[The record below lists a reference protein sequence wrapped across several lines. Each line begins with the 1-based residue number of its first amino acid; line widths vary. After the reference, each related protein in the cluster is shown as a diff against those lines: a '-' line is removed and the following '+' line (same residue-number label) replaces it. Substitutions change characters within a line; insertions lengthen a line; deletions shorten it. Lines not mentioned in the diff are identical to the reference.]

1 MSQDTKY
8 LTVTEA
14 ARILRVDP
22 RTVRRMA
29 ASGKIPG
36 AVKMTKVWRIPAA
49 WVRPPEPYK

>member
-1 MSQDTKY
+1 MQEEPKY

-29 ASGKIPG
+29 ADGRIPG

-49 WVRPPEPYK
+49 WVRPPEPSQ